1 MYITIAK
8 MRNVNK
14 KYFDIFR
21 LVIICTESVQQYDEY
36 RNCYCKILDYKNN
49 SGCCNNKTEF

>member
-49 SGCCNNKTEF
+49 SWMLQQ